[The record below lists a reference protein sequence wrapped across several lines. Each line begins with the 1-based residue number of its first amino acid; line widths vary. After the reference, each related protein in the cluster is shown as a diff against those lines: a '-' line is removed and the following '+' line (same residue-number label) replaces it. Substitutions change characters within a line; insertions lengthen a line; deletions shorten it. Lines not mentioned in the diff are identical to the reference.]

1 MDGERSVVVDATVD
15 TGASYTTL
23 PGSMLRDLGIEPIGK
38 RVFLLGDGTQPELE
52 IGEARAAIGEESVA
66 TIVAFG
72 EENSPMILGAYTL
85 EGLALAVDPLAER
98 LVPRQLIMY

>member
-1 MDGERSVVVDATVD
+1 
-15 TGASYTTL
+15 
-23 PGSMLRDLGIEPIGK
+23 MLRDLGIEPFG
-38 RVFLLGDGTQPELE
+38 RRMFLLGDGTQPERE
-52 IGEARAAIGEESVA
+52 IGEARATIGGESVT

-72 EENSPMILGAYTL
+72 EDDSPMVLGAYTL